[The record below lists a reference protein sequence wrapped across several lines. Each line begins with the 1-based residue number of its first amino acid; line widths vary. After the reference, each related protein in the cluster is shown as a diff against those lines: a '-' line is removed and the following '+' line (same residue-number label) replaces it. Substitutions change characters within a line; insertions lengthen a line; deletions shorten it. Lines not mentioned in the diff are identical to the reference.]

1 MVGLMVMIQSGL
13 TAQTI
18 WNSSPIT
25 FKKENYAN
33 FNKAE
38 NQDRITDK
46 VWITRQNSLPIYNYL
61 VDELYLSPKGTLWAF
76 GKISDGVENLKFDF
90 WVNMINASPPGM
102 LDKDM
107 VMYLVEENIYINIK
121 FTDWT
126 TDGQGG
132 GFSYTRSTGSM
143 GDSLWTGTSMT
154 FTKSDS
160 ADWTLPANQDRIT
173 NNVWITRANQRGI
186 FNIRYEREYINTS
199 GISSTRVSSPAGT
212 KWAYGTIADGV
223 ESLTFV
229 PWINIVDESPPDAV
243 SSDMVLFLVD
253 DSIYIDIHF
262 TSWTSGG
269 EGGGFSYERSTG
281 NMSQTLWTGAK
292 TTFTKADYADWTE
305 ATSQDRITD
314 KVWITRDDSM
324 GIFNAA
330 AETGYTQSST
340 LPTGTRWAFGKTG
353 DGIQNLNFG
362 YFLDVIES
370 EPPSIIGKNM
380 VLHLIKDDIYI
391 DIKFNSWTS
400 GENGGGGG
408 FSYTRAS
415 APSASIQS
423 VGMSPGSI
431 FPNPA
436 SDDLWVEWE
445 EGMQHLQIEILDQ
458 NGRLL
463 KSEKVNRNA
472 SIDIRDLS
480 NGLYQVRLIS
490 ETSIE
495 TGKLLIVR

>member
-1 MVGLMVMIQSGL
+1 MKKQLMMVGLMVMIQSGL

-199 GISSTRVSSPAGT
+199 GISSTRVQPG
-212 KWAYGTIADGV
+212 WNQMGV
-223 ESLTFV
+223 WNHCRWRGESHV
-229 PWINIVDESPPDAV
+229 CA
-243 SSDMVLFLVD
+243 
-253 DSIYIDIHF
+253 
-262 TSWTSGG
+262 
-269 EGGGFSYERSTG
+269 
-281 NMSQTLWTGAK
+281 
-292 TTFTKADYADWTE
+292 
-305 ATSQDRITD
+305 
-314 KVWITRDDSM
+314 
-324 GIFNAA
+324 
-330 AETGYTQSST
+330 
-340 LPTGTRWAFGKTG
+340 
-353 DGIQNLNFG
+353 
-362 YFLDVIES
+362 
-370 EPPSIIGKNM
+370 
-380 VLHLIKDDIYI
+380 
-391 DIKFNSWTS
+391 
-400 GENGGGGG
+400 
-408 FSYTRAS
+408 
-415 APSASIQS
+415 
-423 VGMSPGSI
+423 
-431 FPNPA
+431 
-436 SDDLWVEWE
+436 
-445 EGMQHLQIEILDQ
+445 LDQ
-458 NGRLL
+458 HCG
-463 KSEKVNRNA
+463 
-472 SIDIRDLS
+472 
-480 NGLYQVRLIS
+480 
-490 ETSIE
+490 
-495 TGKLLIVR
+495 